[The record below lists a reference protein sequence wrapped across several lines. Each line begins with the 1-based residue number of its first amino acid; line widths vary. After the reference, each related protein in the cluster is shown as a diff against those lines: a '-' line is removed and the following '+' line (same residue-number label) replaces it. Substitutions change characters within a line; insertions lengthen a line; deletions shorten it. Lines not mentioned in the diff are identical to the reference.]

1 MRPRNKERTIQ
12 VTTTLTMKD
21 YETIKKL
28 AAKKDKAIAEIMRE
42 HILNGM
48 SIEKTKDDIDF
59 IRKHIREEV
68 EATLSK
74 PLERIIK
81 LHIKTGLMSV
91 AMCFF
96 TRDIL
101 FDYVKEQGGITK
113 EEMLQYTTKMA
124 HAYLRAGSEDLGE
137 AFRRYDGVGIE

>member
-1 MRPRNKERTIQ
+1 MKENGKISSVKRS
-12 VTTTLTMKD
+12 VAFMP
-21 YETIKKL
+21 ETIKQL
-28 AAKKDKAIAEIMRE
+28 DAMAAKQHVPTSVLIRRFVDQ
-42 HILNGM
+42 GM

-101 FDYVKEQGGITK
+101 FGYVKEQGGITK

-124 HAYLRAGSEDLGE
+124 HAYLRAGSEDLDE
-137 AFRRYDGVGIE
+137 AFRRYDGEEDI